1 MWLTSKQ
8 KKLTGKEEKKQAV
21 FTCCYQV
28 EQPALASP
36 CPGLWKYI
44 FPLPDCFL
52 IIHTY
57 MFQIITQSLGLDK
70 DNQSKNKVSFL
81 IDDICLFVYL

>member
-1 MWLTSKQ
+1 
-8 KKLTGKEEKKQAV
+8 
-21 FTCCYQV
+21 
-28 EQPALASP
+28 
-36 CPGLWKYI
+36 
-44 FPLPDCFL
+44 
-52 IIHTY
+52 